1 MMPQT
6 ERDAQISRR
15 FVSESLSSLDYKAFN
30 ETRTRFVVE
39 KIHSSLLYNHLNR
52 KKMSTLIAT
61 ERSLCFSWHLHWKPS
76 KDTTHGGAQR
86 TGCSVNSSFFSSRTI
101 ADRCRQSLSSV
112 WWRSLPKLWGGGRE
126 EAVLGIWAPRPE
138 WTLDRLFWPSP
149 GYQNKRTLK
158 THKPPHGIKCGVFK
172 RQILWNEPV
181 CLIKD

>member
-86 TGCSVNSSFFSSRTI
+86 TGCSVNSSFFSFPNNRWPLQTEPVLCLVKKPPK
-101 ADRCRQSLSSV
+101 AVGGGERGGCLGNLSSEA
-112 WWRSLPKLWGGGRE
+112 WMNSGQALLTFSWLPK
-126 EAVLGIWAPRPE
+126 
-138 WTLDRLFWPSP
+138 
-149 GYQNKRTLK
+149 Q
-158 THKPPHGIKCGVFK
+158 THP
-172 RQILWNEPV
+172 
-181 CLIKD
+181 KDT

>member
-86 TGCSVNSSFFSSRTI
+86 TGCSVNSSFFPSRTI

-112 WWRSLPKLWGGGRE
+112 WWRRLPKLWGGGRGGCLGNLSS
-126 EAVLGIWAPRPE
+126 EAWMNSGQALLTFSWLPK
-138 WTLDRLFWPSP
+138 
-149 GYQNKRTLK
+149 Q
-158 THKPPHGIKCGVFK
+158 THP
-172 RQILWNEPV
+172 
-181 CLIKD
+181 KDT